1 MFCVFYSKQHRNKKV
16 ETNDRVSAN
25 VPTSRSSG
33 STISNT
39 NSKCSPAIQRGLPIF
54 NTQMVVLERKQANAF
69 GPLTT
74 DQSPSSNIPH
84 LLEIESDCNWQNGRF
99 KILSEI
105 ARLADS
111 CSSYPQAT
119 TFRVGRYVISV
130 LDKPR
135 LPTNIPPHLQKSL
148 NAKQMFA
155 IHVRIIDA
163 MGGEDSN
170 QFGISGLG
178 RLKVSLS
185 GHVVA
190 NKHHVSVEP
199 SELPNRGQV
208 VGVTSKEADEVVAI
222 DDHLSVSSELSPK
235 QTDCDLGL
243 NSNLPE
249 NSRLEYTPTNRS
261 AQVEQARNALAVAR
275 KALSVEL
282 AKVKR
287 ERDESSDASSTGC
300 ASPVVKHEP
309 SETTEDASSLEGS
322 LLARPAPSL
331 VPAPH
336 VRSPVVPVAVVQ
348 NVAHAA
354 LATARVDD
362 SPSAAGCH
370 DDGGTPEDAGIAD
383 SSLDDL
389 LLTDDTSSLD
399 DLNGT
404 ATTSPEDSCSSSG
417 KVRVDYTCSKGRV
430 DYTYTKVRVEYTYTK
445 VRVDYTYA
453 KARVDYTFAK
463 VRVDYTYAKARVD
476 YTFAKVRVDY
486 TSGLDIGYVPAG
498 PHAFLRVPGQSGPP
512 QFIFRWPAGP
522 VLRMCAAIFFC
533 DFFLL

>member
-1 MFCVFYSKQHRNKKV
+1 MVCVIYSQQQQNKKV
-16 ETNDRVSAN
+16 ETNDRVPPN
-25 VPTSRSSG
+25 VATSRSSG
-33 STISNT
+33 STISKT
-39 NSKCSPAIQRGLPIF
+39 TPKCSPAMQHGSPIF
-54 NTQMVVLERKQANAF
+54 NTQMVVLERKQQNAF
-69 GPLTT
+69 GRTPT

-111 CSSYPQAT
+111 CLSYPQAT
-119 TFRVGRYVISV
+119 TFRVGRYVIRV

-163 MGGEDSN
+163 MGGDDSN

-190 NKHHVSVEP
+190 NKHHVIVEP
-199 SELPNRGQV
+199 SELPNQGQV
-208 VGVTSKEADEVVAI
+208 VGVTSKEDKADEVIAI
-222 DDHLSVSSELSPK
+222 DDHLNVSSELLPK
-235 QTDCDLGL
+235 QTDCDLGFDK
-243 NSNLPE
+243 
-249 NSRLEYTPTNRS
+249 SRLEYTLPNRS
-261 AQVEQARNALAVAR
+261 AQVEHARNALAVAR

-282 AKVKR
+282 AKVKQ

-309 SETTEDASSLEGS
+309 FETMSSIEGS
-322 LLARPAPSL
+322 FLVRTAPTL

-336 VRSPVVPVAVVQ
+336 VTVVPVAVVQ

-354 LATARVDD
+354 LATARVNDSPGVMGCHDNGGATGCHDDDGGATGCHDD
-362 SPSAAGCH
+362 SDVTGCH
-370 DDGGTPEDAGIAD
+370 DDGGATGCHDDSDVTGCHDDGCATEDAGIAD

-404 ATTSPEDSCSSSG
+404 ATTSPEDSCSSSD
-417 KVRVDYTCSKGRV
+417 KVS
-430 DYTYTKVRVEYTYTK
+430 VR
-445 VRVDYTYA
+445 
-453 KARVDYTFAK
+453 
-463 VRVDYTYAKARVD
+463 
-476 YTFAKVRVDY
+476 
-486 TSGLDIGYVPAG
+486 
-498 PHAFLRVPGQSGPP
+498 
-512 QFIFRWPAGP
+512 
-522 VLRMCAAIFFC
+522 
-533 DFFLL
+533 

>member
-1 MFCVFYSKQHRNKKV
+1 MFCVIYSRQQQNKKV
-16 ETNDRVSAN
+16 ETNDRMSTNAAI
-25 VPTSRSSG
+25 SRSLG
-33 STISNT
+33 STLSKT
-39 NSKCSPAIQRGLPIF
+39 TPKCSAAMQHGSPIF
-54 NTQMVVLERKQANAF
+54 NTQMVVLERKQQNAF
-69 GPLTT
+69 GQTPT

-119 TFRVGRYVISV
+119 TFRVGRYVIRV

-163 MGGEDSN
+163 MGGDDSN

-185 GHVVA
+185 GHIVA
-190 NKHHVSVEP
+190 NKHHVSVTP
-199 SELPNRGQV
+199 IKLPNLGQV
-208 VGVTSKEADEVVAI
+208 VGVTSKEDKEEEVIAI
-222 DDHLSVSSELSPK
+222 DDHLNVSAELSPK
-235 QTDCDLGL
+235 QTDCDLGFDK
-243 NSNLPE
+243 
-249 NSRLEYTPTNRS
+249 SRLEYTPTSRS

-275 KALSVEL
+275 KALSAEL

-309 SETTEDASSLEGS
+309 SETMSSIEGS
-322 LLARPAPSL
+322 FLVRPAPTL

-336 VRSPVVPVAVVQ
+336 VTVVPVAVVQ

-354 LATARVDD
+354 LATARINDSPGAMGCHDDDGAMGYHDD
-362 SPSAAGCH
+362 SPGRTGCH
-370 DDGGTPEDAGIAD
+370 DDGGMTGCHDDSPGTTGCRNDGGATGCHDDDGGATGCHDDGGSTGCHDDGDATEDAGIAD

-417 KVRVDYTCSKGRV
+417 KVSL
-430 DYTYTKVRVEYTYTK
+430 E
-445 VRVDYTYA
+445 
-453 KARVDYTFAK
+453 
-463 VRVDYTYAKARVD
+463 
-476 YTFAKVRVDY
+476 
-486 TSGLDIGYVPAG
+486 
-498 PHAFLRVPGQSGPP
+498 
-512 QFIFRWPAGP
+512 
-522 VLRMCAAIFFC
+522 
-533 DFFLL
+533 

>member
-1 MFCVFYSKQHRNKKV
+1 MFCVIYSQQQQNKKV
-16 ETNDRVSAN
+16 ETNDRVSPN
-25 VPTSRSSG
+25 VVTSRSSG
-33 STISNT
+33 STISKT
-39 NSKCSPAIQRGLPIF
+39 TPKCSPAMQRGSPIF
-54 NTQMVVLERKQANAF
+54 NTQMVVLERKQQNAF
-69 GPLTT
+69 GRTPT

-119 TFRVGRYVISV
+119 TFRVGRYVIRL

-163 MGGEDSN
+163 MGDDDSN

-185 GHVVA
+185 GHIVA
-190 NKHHVSVEP
+190 NKHHVSVAP
-199 SELPNRGQV
+199 SEPPNRGQV
-208 VGVTSKEADEVVAI
+208 VGVTTKEDKAEEVIAI
-222 DDHLSVSSELSPK
+222 DDHLNVSAKLSPK
-235 QTDCDLGL
+235 QTDCDLGFDK
-243 NSNLPE
+243 
-249 NSRLEYTPTNRS
+249 SRLEYTPTSRS
-261 AQVEQARNALAVAR
+261 AQVEHARNALAVAR

-309 SETTEDASSLEGS
+309 SETMSSIEGS
-322 LLARPAPSL
+322 FLVRPAPAL

-336 VRSPVVPVAVVQ
+336 VTVVPVAVVQ
-348 NVAHAA
+348 NVAHVR
-354 LATARVDD
+354 LATARVNDSPGATGYHDD
-362 SPSAAGCH
+362 SPGRTGCH
-370 DDGGTPEDAGIAD
+370 DDGGTTGCHDDSPGMTGCRNGGGMTGCHDGDGGATGCHDDGGTTGCDDDGGTTGCHDDGGATEDAGITD

-404 ATTSPEDSCSSSG
+404 ATTSPEDSCSSSS
-417 KVRVDYTCSKGRV
+417 KVS
-430 DYTYTKVRVEYTYTK
+430 
-445 VRVDYTYA
+445 
-453 KARVDYTFAK
+453 
-463 VRVDYTYAKARVD
+463 
-476 YTFAKVRVDY
+476 
-486 TSGLDIGYVPAG
+486 P
-498 PHAFLRVPGQSGPP
+498 
-512 QFIFRWPAGP
+512 
-522 VLRMCAAIFFC
+522 
-533 DFFLL
+533 

>member
-1 MFCVFYSKQHRNKKV
+1 M
-16 ETNDRVSAN
+16 ETNDRVSPN
-25 VPTSRSSG
+25 VLTSRSSG
-33 STISNT
+33 STISKT
-39 NSKCSPAIQRGLPIF
+39 TPKCSPAMQRGSPIF
-54 NTQMVVLERKQANAF
+54 NTQMVVLERKQQNAF
-69 GPLTT
+69 GRTPT

-119 TFRVGRYVISV
+119 TFRVGRYVIRV

-163 MGGEDSN
+163 MGGDDSN

-185 GHVVA
+185 GHIVA
-190 NKHHVSVEP
+190 NKHHVSIAP
-199 SELPNRGQV
+199 SELPNQGQV
-208 VGVTSKEADEVVAI
+208 IGVTATEDKAEEVIAI
-222 DDHLSVSSELSPK
+222 DDHLNVSAELSPK
-235 QTDCDLGL
+235 QTDCDLGFDK
-243 NSNLPE
+243 
-249 NSRLEYTPTNRS
+249 SRLEYTPTSRS
-261 AQVEQARNALAVAR
+261 AQVEHARNALALAR
-275 KALSVEL
+275 KALSAEL

-309 SETTEDASSLEGS
+309 SETIQDVSLVEGS
-322 LLARPAPSL
+322 LLVRPAPAL

-336 VRSPVVPVAVVQ
+336 VTVVPVAFVQ

-354 LATARVDD
+354 LMTARVGD
-362 SPSAAGCH
+362 SSDATGCH
-370 DDGGTPEDAGIAD
+370 DDGGATGCHDDDGGATGCHDDSDVTGCHDDGCATEDVGIAD

-417 KVRVDYTCSKGRV
+417 MVSVR
-430 DYTYTKVRVEYTYTK
+430 
-445 VRVDYTYA
+445 
-453 KARVDYTFAK
+453 
-463 VRVDYTYAKARVD
+463 
-476 YTFAKVRVDY
+476 
-486 TSGLDIGYVPAG
+486 
-498 PHAFLRVPGQSGPP
+498 
-512 QFIFRWPAGP
+512 
-522 VLRMCAAIFFC
+522 
-533 DFFLL
+533 

>member
-1 MFCVFYSKQHRNKKV
+1 MFCVIYSQQQQNKKV
-16 ETNDRVSAN
+16 ETNDRVSPNIA
-25 VPTSRSSG
+25 TSRSSG
-33 STISNT
+33 STISKT
-39 NSKCSPAIQRGLPIF
+39 TPKCSPAMQHGSPIF
-54 NTQMVVLERKQANAF
+54 NTQMVVLERKQQNAF
-69 GPLTT
+69 GRTPT

-111 CSSYPQAT
+111 CLSYPQAT
-119 TFRVGRYVISV
+119 TFRVGRYVIRV

-163 MGGEDSN
+163 MGGDDSN

-190 NKHHVSVEP
+190 NKHHVSVAP

-208 VGVTSKEADEVVAI
+208 IGVTATEDKAEEVIAI
-222 DDHLSVSSELSPK
+222 DDHLNVSSELSPK
-235 QTDCDLGL
+235 QTDCDLGFDK
-243 NSNLPE
+243 
-249 NSRLEYTPTNRS
+249 SRLEYTPTNRS
-261 AQVEQARNALAVAR
+261 AQVEHARNALAVAR
-275 KALSVEL
+275 KALSAEL

-300 ASPVVKHEP
+300 TSPVVKQEP
-309 SETTEDASSLEGS
+309 SEAMSSIEGS
-322 LLARPAPSL
+322 FLVRPAPAL

-336 VRSPVVPVAVVQ
+336 VTVVPVAVVQ
-348 NVAHAA
+348 NVAH
-354 LATARVDD
+354 LATIDD
-362 SPSAAGCH
+362 LPGAMGCH
-370 DDGGTPEDAGIAD
+370 DDGGARGCHDDGGATEDAGIATARDDNSPGATDCHDDVGTSEDAGIAD

-417 KVRVDYTCSKGRV
+417 KVS
-430 DYTYTKVRVEYTYTK
+430 VR
-445 VRVDYTYA
+445 
-453 KARVDYTFAK
+453 
-463 VRVDYTYAKARVD
+463 
-476 YTFAKVRVDY
+476 
-486 TSGLDIGYVPAG
+486 
-498 PHAFLRVPGQSGPP
+498 
-512 QFIFRWPAGP
+512 
-522 VLRMCAAIFFC
+522 
-533 DFFLL
+533 